1 MTRRSEL
8 GCSAA
13 PRGGPQKRKC
23 AAPPLTSLRSSEYTV
38 AQSCA
43 ATHVDACATIGITR
57 TSPGD
62 ACTVLAP
69 DVRIVCSHQ
78 LAFLQL
84 YEFHI
89 L

>member
-1 MTRRSEL
+1 MKWLATVDN
-8 GCSAA
+8 G
-13 PRGGPQKRKC
+13 
-23 AAPPLTSLRSSEYTV
+23 TSIETCPYFARTITLD
-38 AQSCA
+38 
-43 ATHVDACATIGITR
+43 ATSVMVLVGVVTR